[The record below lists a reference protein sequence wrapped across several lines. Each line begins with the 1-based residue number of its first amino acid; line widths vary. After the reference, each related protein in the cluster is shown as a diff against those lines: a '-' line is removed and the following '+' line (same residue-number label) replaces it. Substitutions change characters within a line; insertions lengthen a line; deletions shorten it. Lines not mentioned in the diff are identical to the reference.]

1 MQNDSTSLLN
11 CPFRLYEFTN
21 IDNFAIEPKN
31 FNKSLFIANQLLCT
45 NLNIKILLIIID
57 YFN

>member
-31 FNKSLFIANQLLCT
+31 FNKSLFIAEISLYKGY
-45 NLNIKILLIIID
+45 IYFLISI
-57 YFN
+57 YEKL